1 MEQIQGESRRVTGEV
16 VAGGKDL
23 PVATR
28 GSGAKKEINR
38 RSCDASRPAL
48 VVDAGGFFVI
58 VNVQGRFVERA
69 QLVAQLPEGGF
80 AANARKQF
88 LADGSELSATIPD
101 EFPQRS
107 GETLL
112 ARV

>member
-1 MEQIQGESRRVTGEV
+1 
-16 VAGGKDL
+16 
-23 PVATR
+23 
-28 GSGAKKEINR
+28 
-38 RSCDASRPAL
+38 
-48 VVDAGGFFVI
+48 
-58 VNVQGRFVERA
+58 
-69 QLVAQLPEGGF
+69 LVAQLPEGGF

-88 LADGSELSATIPD
+88 LADGSDKLSATIPD

>member
-1 MEQIQGESRRVTGEV
+1 MRW
-16 VAGGKDL
+16 
-23 PVATR
+23 
-28 GSGAKKEINR
+28 
-38 RSCDASRPAL
+38 AL

-69 QLVAQLPEGGF
+69 HLVAQFPEGGF
-80 AANARKQF
+80 AAKARKQF
-88 LADGSELSATIPD
+88 LADGSDKLSATIPD